1 MPLQCFIEEKQVYC
15 MNFPKFN
22 LRALCFNLFKFN
34 FKRKILLSRLH
45 VLVCVYVCTYKQ
57 YQEKKQLTKGTDPL

>member
-1 MPLQCFIEEKQVYC
+1 MPLQCFIEEKPVYY

-22 LRALCFNLFKFN
+22 LRAFSFNLLKFKL
-34 FKRKILLSRLH
+34 KKIFLSRLH
-45 VLVCVYVCTYKQ
+45 VLLCVYVCTYKQ

>member
-1 MPLQCFIEEKQVYC
+1 MPLPCFIEGKPVYY
-15 MNFPKFN
+15 MNFPKCNLTAFSFN
-22 LRALCFNLFKFN
+22 LLKLKL
-34 FKRKILLSRLH
+34 KKKKLLSRLH